1 MSTINPKSLVSAS
14 REHRR
19 TRDLTVNQRWLVQIM
34 SEYQFGRIEVLR
46 VEGGQP
52 VPDQQT
58 RIVHSARLGGNDA
71 APSPVSV
78 ADYELG
84 KPALDLFA
92 ELARLGNGVAERVEF
107 RYGEPCLI
115 ETSRGCFHDAERIG
129 SDGVT
134 SFSRA
139 VE

>member
-1 MSTINPKSLVSAS
+1 MTPTTPAS
-14 REHRR
+14 RRYR
-19 TRDLTVNQRWLVQIM
+19 TTRDLSIAQRWLVQIM
-34 SEYQFGRIEVLR
+34 SEYQFGRIENLR

-58 RIVHSARLGGNDA
+58 RIVRSAQLGTKNTA
-71 APSPVSV
+71 SPSSLSI

-92 ELARLGNGVAERVEF
+92 ELARLGNGVAERIEF

-115 ETSRGCFHDAERIG
+115 ETSCGRFHDAERERQCWWP
-129 SDGVT
+129 SPC
-134 SFSRA
+134 RA